1 MSPPESDPTKSIG
14 LERFTVGICSAGES
28 PQTLARLIRGVRT
41 EKLPPG
47 FELSRIVIA
56 AGAPSGATSAF
67 LRSVASEDE
76 RIKVISEDERK
87 GKIDA
92 VNSIIENKV
101 GSYVAFVNADAMP
114 LPGALSALML
124 KVASDRRV
132 GAVSA
137 SPVFRPSGDLNSRVV
152 ELLWAIHNA
161 SALTL
166 NHLGKSN
173 HASDELV
180 AVRSEALVSLPYDVV
195 NDGAYIGG
203 HASSKGYRI
212 LFSEEAKVEIEVP
225 SRIFHLVEQRRRI
238 LFGHAQVW
246 KKLGTLPVTLE
257 SLLLLNPAL
266 AVSILGKVMAAKPSR
281 ILVVPVAA
289 IAEIMAGLLA
299 MGDRLAPTERHVVWK
314 RYRNDER

>member
-1 MSPPESDPTKSIG
+1 MSSAGSDATKGDG
-14 LERFTVGICSAGES
+14 LERFTVGICSAGEATE
-28 PQTLARLIRGVRT
+28 TLARLIRGVRT
-41 EKLPPG
+41 EELPPG

-56 AGAPSGATSAF
+56 ASAPSGATSAF
-67 LRSVASEDE
+67 LRSIAFEDE
-76 RIKVISEDERK
+76 RIKVISEDQRK

-92 VNSIIENKV
+92 VNSIIESKV
-101 GSYVAFVNADAMP
+101 GSYVAFINADAMP
-114 LPGALSALML
+114 RPGALSALML

-137 SPVFRPSGDLNSRVV
+137 SPMFRPSGDLNSRVI
-152 ELLWAIHNA
+152 ELLWATHNA

-166 NHLGKSN
+166 NHLGISN

-203 HASSKGYRI
+203 HASSRGYRI

-225 SRIFHLVEQRRRI
+225 WRIFQLIEQRRRI

-246 KKLGTLPVTLE
+246 KKLGTPPVTLE

-266 AVSILGKVMAAKPSR
+266 AISILGKVIAAKPSR
-281 ILVVPVAA
+281 IWWCRWQP
-289 IAEIMAGLLA
+289 
-299 MGDRLAPTERHVVWK
+299 
-314 RYRNDER
+314 